1 MYNFRLISKIASVF
15 LVVLSGGFFVI
26 YNFKTESFLVD
37 NSIEFLTEIKPSF
50 NPKVENYYSDKC
62 IDGKVDLRVNGDLNS
77 SVITNEPISEISIK
91 YFNIFTKKYF
101 VTCVEPK
108 VSPIELTNAEGKR
121 SEYILMDELVI
132 PNQVNDQFN
141 GTITLRDSLGTPIW
155 WLSPNSN
162 PLKNLNLNFLRD
174 PKLID
179 NGTKVLFVGSKSPA
193 LGTSLDGFYMV
204 YDLKSHKVIK
214 TYTGG
219 KEKNSAGTLDFHDLQ
234 ILPNGEAVAIRYAKR
249 NDVDLS
255 SIGISKGTEIL
266 DSEIL
271 ILNED
276 GTEKKKI
283 SIMDLINPKEISTN
297 QAPYFNSNNPPVD
310 VIHTNSVEVVGDF
323 VYISSRHLDAVHKL
337 DLRDGSIVWKLGGNE
352 TTKYDLKV
360 TNLYG
365 AFNQMNN
372 TIDLNHLFSGQHDVR
387 LLDDGEISVFDNG
400 TTVNRNP
407 RVLVF
412 KVNEKDKTATITKV
426 ITGSSQS
433 TSYCCG
439 SARELKDGAWLI
451 NWGGKFDQARGVLAN
466 GVSSTVLPNGVATRI
481 MVRPMNVFS
490 YRVIPYYLAN
500 QQLNLFRQDLINRN

>member
-1 MYNFRLISKIASVF
+1 MNNFRLISWISSVF
-15 LVVLSGGFFVI
+15 LLVLSGGFFAI

-37 NSIEFLTEIKPSF
+37 KSIEFITEINPSF
-50 NPKVENYYSDKC
+50 NPKVENYYSNKC
-62 IDGKVDLRVNGDLNS
+62 IDGKVTLKVNTDLNS
-77 SVITNEPISEISIK
+77 SIITKKPITEISIK
-91 YFNIFTKKYF
+91 YLNIFTKKYY
-101 VTCVEPK
+101 VTCTEPR
-108 VSPIELTNAEGKR
+108 VSSIELTNAEGKR

-132 PNQVNDQFN
+132 PNQVNDQYN

-155 WLSPNSN
+155 WISPNSK

-204 YDLKSHKVIK
+204 YDLKTHTIVK
-214 TYTGG
+214 TYTGA
-219 KEKNSAGTLDFHDLQ
+219 KEKNNAGTLDFHDLQ

-249 NDVDLS
+249 FDVDLS
-255 SIGISKGTEIL
+255 SIGIAKGIEIL

-276 GTEKKKI
+276 GTEKRKI
-283 SIMDLINPKEISTN
+283 SIMDLIKPEEISIN
-297 QAPYFNSNNPPVD
+297 QAPYFNPNNPPVD

-337 DLRDGSIVWKLGGNE
+337 DLRDGSIVWKLGGNA
-352 TTKYDLKV
+352 TTEADLNV

-387 LLDDGEISVFDNG
+387 MLDDGEISVFDNG
-400 TTVNRNP
+400 TTANRNP

-412 KVNEKDKTATITKV
+412 KINENDKTATITKV

-490 YRVIPYYLAN
+490 YRVIPYYLTN
-500 QQLNLFRQDLINRN
+500 EQLNLFRHDLINRN